1 MQARPLLLKLGATV
15 VTLSATI
22 ASSLYVSAHLKN
34 PNAPLQPAVLNTSTS
49 ASVDLPGGGTLSIAP
64 SVQSSTATPV
74 ASTHA
79 S

>member
-1 MQARPLLLKLGATV
+1 MPARPLLLKLGATV

-22 ASSLYVSAHLKN
+22 ASALYVTAHLKN
-34 PNAPLQPAVLNTSTS
+34 PNAPLQPAVLNTSTG
-49 ASVDLPGGGTLSIAP
+49 ASVDLPGGGSLSIAP

>member
-1 MQARPLLLKLGATV
+1 MQTRPLLLKLGATV

-22 ASSLYVSAHLKN
+22 ASALYVTAHLKN

-49 ASVDLPGGGTLSIAP
+49 AAVDLPGGGTLSIAP